1 MNILGVIVKTLPSS
15 NLDRVKNA
23 LVESGLCDVFTA
35 ENGKIII
42 TIEGIDDT
50 EALGKLR
57 AIEAMD
63 GVIASDLIHIANENP
78 EEIGDVDLD
87 SINSEKDADTILYSG
102 SVHNW
107 ISKNG
112 Y

>member
-1 MNILGVIVKTLPSS
+1 MNILGVIVKTLPDNQENVTNTLSKS
-15 NLDRVKNA
+15 D
-23 LVESGLCDVFTA
+23 LCDIHAA

-42 TIEGIDDT
+42 TIEGEDDS

-57 AIEAMD
+57 KIEAMD
-63 GVIASDLIHIANENP
+63 GVIASDLIHVANENP
-78 EEIGDVDLD
+78 DEIGTVNLD
-87 SINSEKDADTILYSG
+87 AINSQKDADTILYGG